1 MVFEAPQ
8 LDDQEISV
16 LARIAEMNA
25 SLRLRL
31 QEPHRWSVSLSRIQF
46 ARAVQGSTGIDGVE
60 APLDDTAATL
70 LGELPIDIE
79 ERTRLS
85 LKGYR
90 DVLTYAGELASDDDF
105 SYSSQLLKG
114 LHFIM
119 GSYDLSDRPG
129 RWREGPSSV
138 LNDNTGETTYKGPDA
153 SEVPTLMKEFVS
165 SLQSLDGPPTL
176 VRAAMAHLNLVTI
189 RPFPNGNGKLGRCL
203 QSLVLARQG
212 TLTPTYFSVDE
223 YLSQNIQ
230 SYFDVLAAVGAG
242 SWQPDRDARP
252 WVRFM
257 LTAHLRQAQT
267 LKRRLSET
275 EVMWSRIEKLVAS
288 RGLPDRTVV
297 ALFDASLDLRIRSS
311 TYRATRNETADE
323 EITETTASRDLRQLV
338 EVGLLEGVGEKRG
351 RHYVSTTELKALRQS
366 IIDDRKKKER
376 SDPFL
381 KG

>member
-16 LARIAEMNA
+16 LARIAELNA

-31 QEPHRWSVSLSRIQF
+31 QEPHRWSDSLSRIQF
-46 ARAVQGSTGIDGVE
+46 ARAVKGSTGIDGVA
-60 APLDDTAATL
+60 APLDDTAAIL
-70 LGELPIDIE
+70 LGESPIDIE
-79 ERTRLS
+79 EVTRLS

-90 DVLTYAGELASDDDF
+90 DVLTYAGELATDVDF
-105 SYSSQLLKG
+105 SYSSQLLKS

-119 GSYDLSDRPG
+119 GSYDLRDRPG
-129 RWREGPSSV
+129 RWREGPTSV
-138 LNDNTGETTYKGPDA
+138 LSHSTGETTYNGPDA
-153 SEVPTLMKEFVS
+153 SEVPTLMKEFVDS
-165 SLQSLDGPPTL
+165 IQSPDGSPAL
-176 VRAAMAHLNLVTI
+176 VRAAVAHLNIVMI

-212 TLTPTYFSVDE
+212 TLTPTYGSVDE
-223 YLSQNIQ
+223 YLGRNTQP
-230 SYFDVLAAVGAG
+230 YFDVLAEVGAG
-242 SWQPDRDARP
+242 SWQPDRGSGP
-252 WVRFM
+252 WIRFM

-275 EVMWSRIEKLVAS
+275 EVMWSRLEKLAVS

-311 TYRATRNETADE
+311 TYRAARNETADE

-351 RHYVSTTELKALRQS
+351 RHYVSTTELQALRQS